1 MVSILSNV
9 SSSRKQSLFQVEV
22 CKKEKVWYVVTV
34 LVNTICNG
42 ILVSCVSVRGINV
55 LIKKKKKIKKIFF
68 DKTLLFLAYSIISLN
83 NHSHPSINRT
93 PRMIAP
99 FGGDI

>member
-55 LIKKKKKIKKIFF
+55 LIKKQKKNKKQ
-68 DKTLLFLAYSIISLN
+68 KT
-83 NHSHPSINRT
+83 
-93 PRMIAP
+93 M
-99 FGGDI
+99 

>member
-22 CKKEKVWYVVTV
+22 CKKEKVWYVLTV
-34 LVNTICNG
+34 LVSTICNV

-55 LIKKKKKIKKIFF
+55 LIIKKKNKIKKI
-68 DKTLLFLAYSIISLN
+68 
-83 NHSHPSINRT
+83 T
-93 PRMIAP
+93 PTP
-99 FGGDI
+99 

>member
-1 MVSILSNV
+1 MVCILSNV

-34 LVNTICNG
+34 LVSTICNG

-55 LIKKKKKIKKIFF
+55 LIKKKKTKTKNKK
-68 DKTLLFLAYSIISLN
+68 TNYPNPWNA
-83 NHSHPSINRT
+83 
-93 PRMIAP
+93 
-99 FGGDI
+99 

>member
-9 SSSRKQSLFQVEV
+9 SSSRKQSLFHVEV
-22 CKKEKVWYVVTV
+22 CKKEKVWYLVTV

-55 LIKKKKKIKKIFF
+55 LIKKKCVKNKKIF
-68 DKTLLFLAYSIISLN
+68 S
-83 NHSHPSINRT
+83 
-93 PRMIAP
+93 
-99 FGGDI
+99 

>member
-55 LIKKKKKIKKIFF
+55 LIIKNTLVLLKKKIKK
-68 DKTLLFLAYSIISLN
+68 KKKCVLCGLTEVRCY
-83 NHSHPSINRT
+83 
-93 PRMIAP
+93 
-99 FGGDI
+99 

>member
-34 LVNTICNG
+34 LVSTICNG

-55 LIKKKKKIKKIFF
+55 LIIKKKINKKIKKKKNKKKKKLIPNGI
-68 DKTLLFLAYSIISLN
+68 DGVLF
-83 NHSHPSINRT
+83 
-93 PRMIAP
+93 
-99 FGGDI
+99 

>member
-55 LIKKKKKIKKIFF
+55 LIIKNTLVLLKKKIKK
-68 DKTLLFLAYSIISLN
+68 KKCVLCGLTEVRCY
-83 NHSHPSINRT
+83 
-93 PRMIAP
+93 
-99 FGGDI
+99 

>member
-34 LVNTICNG
+34 LVNIICNG

-55 LIKKKKKIKKIFF
+55 LI
-68 DKTLLFLAYSIISLN
+68 
-83 NHSHPSINRT
+83 
-93 PRMIAP
+93 
-99 FGGDI
+99 

>member
-1 MVSILSNV
+1 MECILSNV

-34 LVNTICNG
+34 LVSTICNG

-55 LIKKKKKIKKIFF
+55 LIIKNKKKKKEF
-68 DKTLLFLAYSIISLN
+68 TYSIICL
-83 NHSHPSINRT
+83 
-93 PRMIAP
+93 
-99 FGGDI
+99 

>member
-1 MVSILSNV
+1 MECILSNV

-34 LVNTICNG
+34 LVSTICNG

-55 LIKKKKKIKKIFF
+55 LIIKNKKKKR
-68 DKTLLFLAYSIISLN
+68 SSL
-83 NHSHPSINRT
+83 T
-93 PRMIAP
+93 V
-99 FGGDI
+99 

>member
-55 LIKKKKKIKKIFF
+55 LIKKKNKKKTKNKK
-68 DKTLLFLAYSIISLN
+68 TNYPNPWNA
-83 NHSHPSINRT
+83 
-93 PRMIAP
+93 
-99 FGGDI
+99 

>member
-34 LVNTICNG
+34 LVNTICSG

-55 LIKKKKKIKKIFF
+55 LIIKNKKKC
-68 DKTLLFLAYSIISLN
+68 YSNARGLKGFS
-83 NHSHPSINRT
+83 S
-93 PRMIAP
+93 
-99 FGGDI
+99 

>member
-42 ILVSCVSVRGINV
+42 
-55 LIKKKKKIKKIFF
+55 KKIQLVGQEDIETKNRSQVKARHQSFF
-68 DKTLLFLAYSIISLN
+68 TAKHYKYGGRFSLLVGYNI
-83 NHSHPSINRT
+83 
-93 PRMIAP
+93 
-99 FGGDI
+99 

>member
-22 CKKEKVWYVVTV
+22 CKKEKVWYVVIV

-55 LIKKKKKIKKIFF
+55 LIKIILKKMTKK
-68 DKTLLFLAYSIISLN
+68 YSWL
-83 NHSHPSINRT
+83 
-93 PRMIAP
+93 
-99 FGGDI
+99 G

>member
-1 MVSILSNV
+1 MVSIFSNV

-22 CKKEKVWYVVTV
+22 CKKEKVWYLVTV

-55 LIKKKKKIKKIFF
+55 LIKIIFKKMTKKIFVARIGVF
-68 DKTLLFLAYSIISLN
+68 N
-83 NHSHPSINRT
+83 
-93 PRMIAP
+93 
-99 FGGDI
+99 

>member
-55 LIKKKKKIKKIFF
+55 LIIKNTLVLLKYDYINMQKKIIKK
-68 DKTLLFLAYSIISLN
+68 
-83 NHSHPSINRT
+83 
-93 PRMIAP
+93 
-99 FGGDI
+99 

>member
-42 ILVSCVSVRGINV
+42 ILVSCVNVRGINV
-55 LIKKKKKIKKIFF
+55 LIKKNKKQKKAKKNKDSF
-68 DKTLLFLAYSIISLN
+68 
-83 NHSHPSINRT
+83 
-93 PRMIAP
+93 
-99 FGGDI
+99 

>member
-34 LVNTICNG
+34 LVSTICNG

-55 LIKKKKKIKKIFF
+55 LIKKKKMYS
-68 DKTLLFLAYSIISLN
+68 FLHN
-83 NHSHPSINRT
+83 VQV
-93 PRMIAP
+93 MQ
-99 FGGDI
+99 

>member
-22 CKKEKVWYVVTV
+22 CKKEKVWYVMTV

-55 LIKKKKKIKKIFF
+55 LIKIILKKMTKK
-68 DKTLLFLAYSIISLN
+68 YSWL
-83 NHSHPSINRT
+83 
-93 PRMIAP
+93 
-99 FGGDI
+99 G

>member
-9 SSSRKQSLFQVEV
+9 SSSRKQSSFQVEV

-42 ILVSCVSVRGINV
+42 ILVSCVSVRGINALIIKNTLV
-55 LIKKKKKIKKIFF
+55 LLKKKIK
-68 DKTLLFLAYSIISLN
+68 
-83 NHSHPSINRT
+83 
-93 PRMIAP
+93 
-99 FGGDI
+99 

>member
-22 CKKEKVWYVVTV
+22 CKKEEVWYVLTV

-42 ILVSCVSVRGINV
+42 ILVRCVSVRGINV
-55 LIKKKKKIKKIFF
+55 LIKKKC
-68 DKTLLFLAYSIISLN
+68 ISFRPAN
-83 NHSHPSINRT
+83 KS
-93 PRMIAP
+93 
-99 FGGDI
+99 

>member
-34 LVNTICNG
+34 LVSTICNG

-55 LIKKKKKIKKIFF
+55 LIKKNKKYIYIFL
-68 DKTLLFLAYSIISLN
+68 KRNIW
-83 NHSHPSINRT
+83 
-93 PRMIAP
+93 
-99 FGGDI
+99 GECVGDWDL

>member
-55 LIKKKKKIKKIFF
+55 LIIKNTLVLLKYDYINMQKKIIKKIKKKIK
-68 DKTLLFLAYSIISLN
+68 
-83 NHSHPSINRT
+83 
-93 PRMIAP
+93 
-99 FGGDI
+99 

>member
-1 MVSILSNV
+1 MECILSNV

-55 LIKKKKKIKKIFF
+55 LIKIILKNDKKIFVAGIRVF
-68 DKTLLFLAYSIISLN
+68 N
-83 NHSHPSINRT
+83 
-93 PRMIAP
+93 
-99 FGGDI
+99 

>member
-1 MVSILSNV
+1 MECILSNV

-34 LVNTICNG
+34 LVSTICNG

-55 LIKKKKKIKKIFF
+55 LIIKKIKNK
-68 DKTLLFLAYSIISLN
+68 KRSSVTV
-83 NHSHPSINRT
+83 
-93 PRMIAP
+93 
-99 FGGDI
+99 

>member
-1 MVSILSNV
+1 MVCILSNV

-34 LVNTICNG
+34 LVSTICNG

-55 LIKKKKKIKKIFF
+55 LIKKKTKKTKNKK
-68 DKTLLFLAYSIISLN
+68 TNYPNPWNA
-83 NHSHPSINRT
+83 
-93 PRMIAP
+93 
-99 FGGDI
+99 

>member
-1 MVSILSNV
+1 MECILSNV

-34 LVNTICNG
+34 LVSTICNG

-55 LIKKKKKIKKIFF
+55 LIIIKKKKKKR
-68 DKTLLFLAYSIISLN
+68 SSL
-83 NHSHPSINRT
+83 T
-93 PRMIAP
+93 V
-99 FGGDI
+99 

>member
-34 LVNTICNG
+34 LVNTICSG

-55 LIKKKKKIKKIFF
+55 LIIKKIKKMLLKCERFERLQF
-68 DKTLLFLAYSIISLN
+68 LSAGVSVQKPTLT
-83 NHSHPSINRT
+83 RV
-93 PRMIAP
+93 RK
-99 FGGDI
+99 